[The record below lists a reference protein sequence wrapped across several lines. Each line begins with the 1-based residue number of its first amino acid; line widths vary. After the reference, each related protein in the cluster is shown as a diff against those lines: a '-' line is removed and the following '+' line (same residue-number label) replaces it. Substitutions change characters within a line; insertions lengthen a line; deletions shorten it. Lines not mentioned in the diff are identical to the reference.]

1 MGLNIGTAELDNLML
16 GNQQVD
22 RVMLGTAEVWS
33 NNPGKEKLY
42 HATTSALTKLDA
54 ATMSV
59 ISAASNP
66 TGYTDVACVQKKLLV
81 GYFGS
86 TGSNQG
92 FYQLNQAT
100 LSVIGSIQ
108 PAAMKQYGP
117 NSLGGS
123 SNYFFGSEDDT
134 SGKPMIYD
142 PETYVKVKG
151 TDSENTRNL
160 QSASGQGDNGYL
172 CGDDDYDD
180 GYTRHAISVW
190 DLSGDTV
197 TRTKTQ
203 YYEDGLWVQ
212 DTINGASPAT
222 ETRLF
227 MMIGSSYVRID
238 PATLLWSDSVTALPG
253 GLTVSKDE
261 IDGGK

>member
-54 ATMSV
+54 ATMTIVSTV
-59 ISAASNP
+59 ANT
-66 TGYTDVACVQKKLLV
+66 TGYTNVACVQKKLLV

-86 TGSNQG
+86 SGSNQG

-108 PAAMKQYGP
+108 PAAMEQYGP
-117 NSLGGS
+117 NSLGGA

-142 PETYVKVKG
+142 PETYAKIKG
-151 TDSENTRNL
+151 TTSQNSLNL
-160 QSASGQGDNGYL
+160 QSASGQGDTGFL
-172 CGDDDYDD
+172 CGDNDYDD
-180 GYTRHAISVW
+180 GSTRHAITVW

-197 TRTKTQ
+197 TLTKTQ
-203 YYEDGLWVQ
+203 YYENGLWVQ
-212 DTINGASPAT
+212 SSTNGASPAT

-227 MMIGSSYVRID
+227 MMIGSSYVQID
-238 PATLLWSDSVTALPG
+238 PSTLAWMGSATVLPG

>member
-1 MGLNIGTAELDNLML
+1 ML
-16 GNQQVD
+16 GTQEVD

-42 HATTSALTKLDA
+42 HATHSTLTKLDA
-54 ATMSV
+54 ATMSIV
-59 ISAASNP
+59 SSASNP

-92 FYQLNQAT
+92 FYQINQAT
-100 LSVIGSIQ
+100 LSAIGSIQ
-108 PAAMKQYGP
+108 PGVMEQYGA
-117 NSLGGS
+117 NSLGGAT
-123 SNYFFGSEDDT
+123 NYFFGSEDDT

-142 PETYVKVKG
+142 PVTYAKIKG
-151 TDSENTRNL
+151 TTSYNSRNL
-160 QSASGQGDNGYL
+160 QSASGQGDNGFL

-180 GYTRHAISVW
+180 GATRHAITVW

-197 TRTKTQ
+197 TLTKTQ
-203 YYEDGLWVQ
+203 FYEDGIWVQ
-212 DTINGASPAT
+212 DSRNGASPAT

-227 MMIGSSYVRID
+227 MMIGSSYVRVD
-238 PATLLWSDSVTALPG
+238 PSALAWISSVAALPG
-253 GLTVSKDE
+253 GLIVSKDE